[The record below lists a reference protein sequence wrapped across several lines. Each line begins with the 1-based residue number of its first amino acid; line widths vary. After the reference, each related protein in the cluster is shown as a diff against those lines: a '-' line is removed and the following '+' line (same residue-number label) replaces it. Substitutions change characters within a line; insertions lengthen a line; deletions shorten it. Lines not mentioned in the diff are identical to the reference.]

1 MRTSQLR
8 RFGQLKRFGQ
18 WSRFGQF
25 RRFVCATIVVSVAW
39 NASSS
44 NQSLSAAEPFA
55 PTASGSP
62 LAVST
67 VLDVSA
73 TDVDAAKKRIAS
85 LGSVAKLT
93 MEGDKLVEIVI
104 TEGSQLTPSDFDLFG
119 KLTDLRKF
127 QVLNC
132 RALNTEIAAKLNSL
146 KQLKSLALTNT
157 VIDDVAVENIV
168 KSFPALIEL
177 DLSSNANMSSQI
189 LKPISEMTQ
198 LQQLLLV
205 QNRINEIGTRRL
217 TKLQELKVVDLRGN
231 MEAGDMTM
239 EVLAALPKLKALKH
253 RSTAVSDYGMELL
266 SKNTTIENMLI
277 QDFAI
282 TGQSGQHLAKLSKLS
297 QLEIIRC
304 QGFGNDGVLALK
316 GMNLQ
321 RLTLRDLPVVDDS
334 SMEVFKELPKL
345 RRLYI
350 HEISGITDSGL
361 ENLAGAPTLELLDI
375 WSVPGMTDA
384 SMGVIAALPNLKEL
398 SIRSTSVSDAAID
411 AILKMPKLES
421 LTFKENGSVTEAGLK
436 KLASKKWKKLD
447 IGSDKSSDE

>member
-1 MRTSQLR
+1 MLTSQLR
-8 RFGQLKRFGQ
+8 RFGQ
-18 WSRFGQF
+18 WSRFGQL

>member
-1 MRTSQLR
+1 MLTSQLR
-8 RFGQLKRFGQ
+8 RFGQ
-18 WSRFGQF
+18 WSRFGQL

-55 PTASGSP
+55 TTTSGSP

>member
-8 RFGQLKRFGQ
+8 RFGQ
-18 WSRFGQF
+18 WSRFGQL

>member
-8 RFGQLKRFGQ
+8 RFGQL
-18 WSRFGQF
+18 
-25 RRFVCATIVVSVAW
+25 RRFVCATIVASVAW
-39 NASSS
+39 NALPSMH
-44 NQSLSAAEPFA
+44 LLFATEPFT
-55 PTASGSP
+55 PTALGPASRN
-62 LAVST
+62 A
-67 VLDVSA
+67 LDVSA
-73 TDVDAAKKRIAS
+73 NDVDAAKKRIAS
-85 LGSVAKLT
+85 LGSVAKLA

-132 RALNTEIAAKLNSL
+132 RTLNTEIAAKLNGL

-239 EVLAALPKLKALKH
+239 EVLAGLPKLKAFKH

-345 RRLYI
+345 KRLYI

-361 ENLAGAPTLELLDI
+361 ENLAGASTLELLDI

-398 SIRSTSVSDAAID
+398 SIRSTSISDAAID

-421 LTFKENGSVTEAGLK
+421 LTIKENGSVTDAGLN

>member
-1 MRTSQLR
+1 MRTSQL
-8 RFGQLKRFGQ
+8 
-18 WSRFGQF
+18 

-39 NASSS
+39 NAWSS
-44 NQSLSAAEPFA
+44 NQLLIAAEPVA
-55 PTASGSP
+55 PTASGLP
-62 LAVST
+62 MAST
-67 VLDVSA
+67 AVLDVSA
-73 TDVDAAKKRIAS
+73 TDVDAAKRRIAS

-93 MEGDKLVEIVI
+93 IEGDKLVEIVI
-104 TEGSQLTPSDFDLFG
+104 TEGSQLTPADFDLFG

-132 RALNTEIAAKLNSL
+132 RALNTEIAAKLNGL

-168 KSFPALIEL
+168 KSFPVLIEL

-189 LKPISEMTQ
+189 LTPISEMTQ

-239 EVLAALPKLKALKH
+239 EVLAGLPKLKALKH

-334 SMEVFKELPKL
+334 SMEVFKEMPKL
-345 RRLYI
+345 KRLYI

-361 ENLAGAPTLELLDI
+361 ANLAGTPTLELLDI

-384 SMGVIAALPNLKEL
+384 SMDVIAALPNLKEL
-398 SIRSTSVSDAAID
+398 SIRSTSISDAAID

-421 LTFKENGSVTEAGLK
+421 LTIKENGSVTDAGLK